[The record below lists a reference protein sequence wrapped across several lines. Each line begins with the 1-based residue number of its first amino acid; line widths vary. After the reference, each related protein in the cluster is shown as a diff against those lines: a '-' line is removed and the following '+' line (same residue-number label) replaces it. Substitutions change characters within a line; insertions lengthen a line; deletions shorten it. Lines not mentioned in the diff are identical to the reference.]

1 MIVKAARPNAV
12 RDIKRRLEGFG
23 NGIANPGCPRFFGKE
38 AERIETLRCRVIS
51 GPADIERGQLL
62 GDRGTRQ
69 RTFVAEPEDREGRM
83 ARAQCAVRRYRAM
96 ATDDGLR
103 HQEQG
108 QVKRKRWIIAKMG
121 GEDLP
126 ALRRQL
132 VDQNGQPITEEA
144 FRGKPTALFFGFTHC
159 PEVCPTT
166 LFELD
171 GWLKQ
176 VDPNATGLQA
186 YFVTV
191 DPERDTPEILGRYIS
206 NVTDRITGIAGDPAK
221 IAEVVKGFR
230 VYAKKIPLDE
240 AQPDGDYTMDH
251 TASIFLL
258 DADGR
263 FKGTIAYG
271 ENPDTAIKKLEN
283 LMKG

>member
-1 MIVKAARPNAV
+1 MKTVRVVLWAAVVVMA
-12 RDIKRRLEGFG
+12 G
-23 NGIANPGCPRFFGKE
+23 
-38 AERIETLRCRVIS
+38 
-51 GPADIERGQLL
+51 LL
-62 GDRGTRQ
+62 GWLTYQ
-69 RTFVAEPEDREGRM
+69 VTQSKEQIAEAPFG
-83 ARAQCAVRRYRAM
+83 V
-96 ATDDGLR
+96 
-103 HQEQG
+103 
-108 QVKRKRWIIAKMG
+108 
-121 GEDLP
+121 P
-126 ALRRQL
+126 FQL
-132 VDQNGQPITEEA
+132 VDQNGQSITEQA
-144 FRGKPTALFFGFTHC
+144 LRGKPTALFFGFTHC

-171 GWLKQ
+171 GWLKT
-176 VDPNATGLQA
+176 VDPDANGLQA

-191 DPERDTPEILGRYIS
+191 DPERDTPAILGQYIS
-206 NVTDRITGIAGDPAK
+206 NVTDRVKGIAGDPADV
-221 IAEVVKGFR
+221 AEVVKGFR

-251 TASIFLL
+251 TASVFLL

>member
-1 MIVKAARPNAV
+1 MKTV
-12 RDIKRRLEGFG
+12 
-23 NGIANPGCPRFFGKE
+23 
-38 AERIETLRCRVIS
+38 RVILWTAVVVMA
-51 GPADIERGQLL
+51 GVL
-62 GDRGTRQ
+62 GWLTYSVTQSDQ
-69 RTFVAEPEDREGRM
+69 QIAEAPFG
-83 ARAQCAVRRYRAM
+83 V
-96 ATDDGLR
+96 
-103 HQEQG
+103 
-108 QVKRKRWIIAKMG
+108 
-121 GEDLP
+121 P
-126 ALRRQL
+126 FQL
-132 VDQNGQPITEEA
+132 VDQNGQLITEQA

-176 VDPNATGLQA
+176 VDPNGTGLQA

-206 NVTDRITGIAGDPAK
+206 NVTNRVTGIAGDPAK

-240 AQPDGDYTMDH
+240 TQPNGDYTMDH

-258 DADGR
+258 DAEGR

>member
-1 MIVKAARPNAV
+1 MKTIRIVLWAAVVVMAGALGWLTYSVTQSGDKIAEAP
-12 RDIKRRLEGFG
+12 FG
-23 NGIANPGCPRFFGKE
+23 VPF
-38 AERIETLRCRVIS
+38 
-51 GPADIERGQLL
+51 
-62 GDRGTRQ
+62 
-69 RTFVAEPEDREGRM
+69 
-83 ARAQCAVRRYRAM
+83 
-96 ATDDGLR
+96 
-103 HQEQG
+103 
-108 QVKRKRWIIAKMG
+108 
-121 GEDLP
+121 
-126 ALRRQL
+126 QL
-132 VDQNGQPITEEA
+132 VDQNAQPISEQA

-171 GWLKQ
+171 GWLKK
-176 VDPNATGLQA
+176 VDPDAKGLQA

-191 DPERDTPEILGRYIS
+191 DPERDTPAILGQYIS
-206 NVTDRITGIAGDPAK
+206 NVTDRVTGIAGDPAK

-230 VYAKKIPLDE
+230 VYAKKVPLDE
-240 AQPDGDYTMDH
+240 TKPDGDYTMDH

-271 ENPDTAIKKLEN
+271 ENPETAVKKLEN

>member
-1 MIVKAARPNAV
+1 MKTVRVVLWAAVVVMAGVLGWLTYQVTQSKEQIAEAP
-12 RDIKRRLEGFG
+12 FG
-23 NGIANPGCPRFFGKE
+23 VPF
-38 AERIETLRCRVIS
+38 
-51 GPADIERGQLL
+51 
-62 GDRGTRQ
+62 
-69 RTFVAEPEDREGRM
+69 
-83 ARAQCAVRRYRAM
+83 
-96 ATDDGLR
+96 
-103 HQEQG
+103 
-108 QVKRKRWIIAKMG
+108 
-121 GEDLP
+121 
-126 ALRRQL
+126 QL
-132 VDQNGQPITEEA
+132 VDQNGQPITEQA
-144 FRGKPTALFFGFTHC
+144 LRGKPTALFFGFTHC

-171 GWLKQ
+171 GWMKT
-176 VDPNATGLQA
+176 VDPDAKGLQA

-191 DPERDTPEILGRYIS
+191 DPERDTPELLGQYIS
-206 NVTDRITGIAGDPAK
+206 NVTDRVTGIAGDPAK

-251 TASIFLL
+251 TASVFLL